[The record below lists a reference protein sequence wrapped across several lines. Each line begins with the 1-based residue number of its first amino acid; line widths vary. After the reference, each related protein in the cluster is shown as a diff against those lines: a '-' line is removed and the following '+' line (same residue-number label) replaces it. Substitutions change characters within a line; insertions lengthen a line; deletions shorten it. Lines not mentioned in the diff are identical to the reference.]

1 MQSPLR
7 SWGVFEMKAGRRVS
21 TKTERQCVPPLFRLW
36 ILRMLLKCGGLGS
49 FLQPVGF
56 MDERVAEALGLSGM
70 DSGDGEFS
78 PTAARAALR
87 KQLAAAE
94 AKADS
99 RRLPAE
105 LSRNA
110 DRLGRLIG
118 LDKVAQRILSFAVL
132 IKTDTLLNSASALMG
147 SMPTLR
153 TLQAVSTIL
162 DLPQEKVKSALAADS
177 PLANSG
183 LLRIERSSAH
193 ELENKF
199 NILSTDFAEAMLHDE
214 DDPLKLLSES
224 VRAAAAGTLSAS
236 DYRHLGDHLPMLQT
250 YLRHAL
256 ATRRKGVNILLYGP
270 PGTGKSELARLLAQ
284 QVNAPLME
292 VVCADADGK
301 PIDGERRLNAY
312 RTAQW
317 IFAQQPALILF
328 DEIEDVFNDA
338 PVLFEHL
345 NLSQARK
352 GWFNN
357 MLEQNPVP
365 ALWLTNSVTCLD
377 AAFIRRF
384 DLVVEVPVPPKA
396 HRKAILAKTSG
407 GLLNESVM
415 ARLSQLEHMPPA
427 VVARAAEVTR
437 IITRETPVLS
447 PVAVMERLIDGTLKA
462 QGQPSS
468 GSAGTSAAAG
478 LYDPAF
484 TRADI
489 DLIRLADGLKASGGG
504 RICLY
509 GPPGT
514 GKTGYGQWLAEQL
527 GKRLILKRGSDL
539 LSMYVGGTE
548 KAIAEAFAQARED
561 GAILMI
567 DEIDGF
573 LQDRRCA
580 QRNWELTQV
589 NEMLTQME
597 DYDGIL
603 MASTNLMTGMDQA
616 ALRRFD
622 VKARFDYLLPDQAF
636 GLLRRHCAS
645 LAIPSP
651 GERHRAMLHRLGALT
666 PGDFAAI
673 ARRCRFT
680 KLETPDAWITALEEE
695 CAFKDTGQPRI
706 GFQ

>member
-1 MQSPLR
+1 MT
-7 SWGVFEMKAGRRVS
+7 ARRQNNR
-21 TKTERQCVPPLFRLW
+21 TGIERQAVPPLFRLW
-36 ILRMLLKCGGLGS
+36 ILRMLLRCGGLGS

-56 MDERVAEALGLSGM
+56 MDERVAEALDLGGLETGEA
-70 DSGDGEFS
+70 EFS

-94 AKADS
+94 ARTGS
-99 RRLPAE
+99 RRLPSDLA
-105 LSRNA
+105 RNA

-118 LDKVAQRILSFAVL
+118 LDKVAQMILSFAVL

-153 TLQAVSTIL
+153 ALHAVSTIL
-162 DLPQEKVKSALAADS
+162 DLPMEQVKAALSADG

-183 LLRIERSSAH
+183 LLRMERSSAH

-199 NILSTDFAEAMLHDE
+199 NILSQDFAEAMLHDE
-214 DDPLKLLSES
+214 ADPLKLLSES
-224 VRAAAAGTLSAS
+224 VRAAAAGTLSVP
-236 DYRHLGDHLPMLQT
+236 DYRHLGDHLPMLET

-256 ATRRKGVNILLYGP
+256 AKRRKGVNILLYGP
-270 PGTGKSELARLLAQ
+270 PGTGKTELARLLAG
-284 QVNAPLME
+284 QVKAPLME
-292 VVCADADGK
+292 VVCADADGR

-317 IFAQQPALILF
+317 IFARRPALILF
-328 DEIEDVFNDA
+328 DEIEDVFNDPTA
-338 PVLFEHL
+338 LFEHL
-345 NLSQARK
+345 NGNQPRK

-365 ALWLTNSVTCLD
+365 ALWLTNSVACLD
-377 AAFIRRF
+377 AALIRRF

-396 HRKAILAKTSG
+396 QRKAILAKTSG
-407 GLLNESVM
+407 GLLNEAVM

-437 IITRETPVLS
+437 IITRETPILS

-462 QGQPSS
+462 QGQPST
-468 GSAGTSAAAG
+468 GSAGASPGAG

-484 TRADI
+484 TRTDI
-489 DLIRLADGLKASGGG
+489 DLVGLADGLKAGGG
-504 RICLY
+504 SRICLY

-514 GKTGYGQWLAEQL
+514 GKTGYGRWLADRL
-527 GKRLILKRGSDL
+527 GKRLLLKRGSDL

-548 KAIAEAFAQARED
+548 RAIAEAFAAARVD
-561 GAILMI
+561 DAILMI

-573 LQDRRCA
+573 LQDRRSA
-580 QRNWELTQV
+580 QRNFELTQV

-597 DYDGIL
+597 DHDGIFI
-603 MASTNLMTGMDQA
+603 ASTNLMGGMDQA

-622 VKARFDYLLPDQAF
+622 IKARFDYLLPDQAF
-636 GLLRRHCAS
+636 GLLRLHCAGQ
-645 LAIPSP
+645 AISAP
-651 GERHRAMLHRLGALT
+651 GETHRSALSRLGALT
-666 PGDFAAI
+666 PGDFAAV
-673 ARRCRFT
+673 ARRCRFARLDT
-680 KLETPDAWITALEEE
+680 ADQWIMALEEE
-695 CAFKDTGQPRI
+695 CAFKDAGKARI

>member
-1 MQSPLR
+1 
-7 SWGVFEMKAGRRVS
+7 
-21 TKTERQCVPPLFRLW
+21 
-36 ILRMLLKCGGLGS
+36 MLLRCGGLSS

-56 MDERVAEALGLSGM
+56 MDERVAEALGLGGM
-70 DSGDGEFS
+70 DTGPDEFS
-78 PTAARAALR
+78 PAAARAALR

-94 AKADS
+94 AKAVS

-110 DRLGRLIG
+110 ERLGQLVG
-118 LDKVAQRILSFAVL
+118 LDKVAQNILSLAVL

-153 TLQAVSTIL
+153 ALQVVATIL
-162 DLPQEKVKSALAADS
+162 DLPLDKVKSALAADS

-183 LLRIERSSAH
+183 LLRMERSSAH
-193 ELENKF
+193 EIDSKF

-214 DDPLKLLSES
+214 ADPLKLLSES
-224 VRAAAAGTLSAS
+224 VRAAVAGTLAAF
-236 DYRHLGDHLPMLQT
+236 DYRHLGDHLPMLET

-270 PGTGKSELARLLAQ
+270 PGTGKSELARLLAR
-284 QVNAPLME
+284 QVDAPLME
-292 VVCADADGK
+292 VVCGDADGR

-317 IFAQQPALILF
+317 IFARRPAVILF
-328 DEIEDVFNDA
+328 DEIEDVFNDP
-338 PVLFEHL
+338 PVLFDPMHV
-345 NLSQARK
+345 NQARK

-365 ALWLTNSVTCLD
+365 ALWLTNSVACLD

-407 GLLNESVM
+407 GLLNEAVM

-427 VVARAAEVTR
+427 VVTRAAEVTR

-462 QGQPSS
+462 QGQPST
-468 GSAGTSAAAG
+468 GSAAARAEAG
-478 LYDPAF
+478 RYDPSF
-484 TRADI
+484 TCADV
-489 DLIRLADGLKASGGG
+489 DLIRLADGLKSGGGG

-514 GKTGYGQWLAEQL
+514 GKTGYGRWLADHL
-527 GKRLILKRGSDL
+527 GKRLVLKRGSDL

-548 KAIAEAFAQARED
+548 KAIAESFAEARETD
-561 GAILMI
+561 AVLMI

-573 LQDRRCA
+573 LQDRRSA

-597 DYDGIL
+597 DYDGVFI
-603 MASTNLMTGMDQA
+603 ASTNLMDGMDQA

-622 VKARFDYLLPDQAF
+622 IKARFEYLMPDQAF
-636 GLLRRHCAS
+636 GLLRHHCAA
-645 LAIPSP
+645 LAIAAP
-651 GERHRAMLHRLGALT
+651 GERHKTMLSRLDVLT
-666 PGDFAAI
+666 PGDFAAV
-673 ARRCRFT
+673 ARRCRFA
-680 KLETPDAWITALEEE
+680 KLETADEWITALEEE
-695 CAFKDTGQPRI
+695 CAFKHAGQARI